1 MTPSLPGGG
10 TFPGP
15 ELPVPAGPFLNRPP
29 TEKDLPMAST
39 KSLSGPAASPVG
51 EPAAAPGQVLP
62 SATEVCLQGIKTMEQ
77 RIRGYV
83 EFICQVGTLNGTSAE
98 AKEKAVA
105 AFHER
110 MAVLERQLGRIQEDL
125 RLG

>member
-1 MTPSLPGGG
+1 MTTTVKPASRPAPGSRAAE
-10 TFPGP
+10 PQ
-15 ELPVPAGPFLNRPP
+15 PVP
-29 TEKDLPMAST
+29 
-39 KSLSGPAASPVG
+39 
-51 EPAAAPGQVLP
+51 GQPLA
-62 SATEVCLQGIKTMEQ
+62 SATETCLQDIKAMDQ

-98 AKEKAVA
+98 AKDKAVA